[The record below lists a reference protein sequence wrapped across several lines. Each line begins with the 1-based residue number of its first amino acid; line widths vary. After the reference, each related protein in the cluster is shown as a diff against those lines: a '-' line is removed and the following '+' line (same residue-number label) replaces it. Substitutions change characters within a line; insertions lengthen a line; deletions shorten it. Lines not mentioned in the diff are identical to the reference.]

1 MKLFQILIL
10 FVVQAAAAFCQVTT
24 AAMEGTVTDP
34 QGAAVVNAR
43 ITVQNIAT
51 GQTLELKSNERG
63 YWVLPSMPTGVYKV
77 TISLEGFKTAVL
89 ENVKIDA
96 GVPATANAVLQLGA
110 LTETVEVTGGAEI
123 LQTNSASVQSTLVG
137 RQLHELPFTS
147 RNITELVV
155 TQPGSVTPGVPRSTS
170 VYGLPQSALNTTLD
184 GINIQDNSNRSSDG
198 FFLAI
203 FPRVD
208 AVEEMTVT
216 GAAAGADSN
225 AEGALQMKLVTRSG
239 SNEWHGGLYEQHRNQ
254 FFNANYYF
262 NNINNQP
269 RDHMVFNQ
277 FGGLLGG
284 PIKKNKL
291 FFFVHMEA
299 LQLPQTYTEPQGLVL
314 TPAAQSG
321 VFTYRDSSN
330 TVRTVNLYQL
340 AAQFGFPSTA
350 DPTVAKTLAQI
361 QSLTASAPGLKSRIA
376 SAADYNRNSLDF
388 QSKGG
393 NYRRFPT
400 TRFDYNATSKHHIE
414 LIYNYQTNLREPD
427 GVNVA
432 TASPVFPGTGDVLNG
447 TSLGNQGGISF
458 SAVTALRS
466 AWTSKLT
473 SEIRFGLT
481 GGTVIFNNG
490 IGTSDFAQ
498 FGGYAPIYGTSCTAG
513 SANNFITCPYRT
525 TGQTRRNTPL
535 KQGNGNV
542 SYAMGSHL
550 FNVGA
555 SITQVNTWTTS
566 ANGTQIQPTVQF
578 SLAAGDPINTGSTG
592 IFTTANFPGA
602 NATQLSDAGA
612 LYAILTGRVSA
623 INRSVVLDDKTQQY
637 GAYQPVVK
645 NRQREIGIYYQ
656 DAWRVRPNLT
666 LNYGIRWDDQLPPV
680 NLNGVYTRPTYAG
693 LWGVSG
699 VGNLFAP
706 GTLAGSPTQLNR
718 VPAGTAGFD
727 GGHLWSPSIG
737 LAYVVPKTDFK
748 PAGWLFGK
756 DGQSVFRAGYAINS
770 IREDGSTFSVWGA
783 NTGRT
788 VSLNND
794 PVNFPQFFGQPGSV
808 LYRDGNLPA
817 RPAPTTPTFP
827 LAAPA
832 GVNIADFDPHLRI
845 GYVQSW
851 DVGFQ
856 RELTRDTVL
865 EIRYVGNH
873 GTDLWRQINLNE
885 INIFENGFLNEF
897 KIAQN
902 NLAIANGLSV
912 AQLATTPLSQLKVIN
927 YGNSGLPGQAPI
939 PIIQTALATVTDTTT
954 FNQLAQ
960 GQAGALANAIATNAT
975 RMARLTAAGKP
986 ANFFQVNPGITSG
999 ASLLEV
1005 NGGDSHYNGLQIEV
1019 RRRMSKGLLLQGS
1032 YVWSHAISNE
1042 FSNGVG
1048 GSYTTLRN
1056 YALDKGPSP
1065 YDIRQAVKLNWI
1077 YELPFGHGRRYL
1089 SNYHGFV
1096 GKALEGWE
1104 IASVARVQTGSPI
1117 RILSARN
1124 TFNYN
1129 NQLTNNDDSGVVL
1142 HNITASQLQDMMS
1155 ITKSTNANGLGIVTY
1170 LPQDFINN
1178 TLAAFDLLP
1187 GKTVDTTKPY
1197 IGPPAAGQLGDR
1209 VFLYGPM
1216 QQKWDFSVVKKTKI
1230 GEKANVEFRA
1240 QALDAFNLTNFLLF
1254 NPGNGIT
1261 TSLNVNS
1268 TFGQTT
1274 GAFRDLQN
1282 TNDVGARMLE
1292 FVLRFN
1298 F

>member
-1 MKLFQILIL
+1 MKGAVMWSFRSFILLIAC
-10 FVVQAAAAFCQVTT
+10 AAAAFSQVTT
-24 AAMEGTVTDP
+24 ATMEGTVTDP

-43 ITVQNIAT
+43 VTVLNVAN
-51 GQTLELKSNERG
+51 GQTLELRSNDRG
-63 YWVLPSMPTGVYKV
+63 YWVLPSMATGNYKV

-123 LQTNSASVQSTLVG
+123 LQTATATVQSTLVG

-147 RNITELVV
+147 RNITELVI

-239 SNEWHGGLYEQHRNQ
+239 SNEWHGGLYEQTRNQ
-254 FFNANYYF
+254 MFNANYYF
-262 NNINNQP
+262 NNNTGLP

-277 FGGLLGG
+277 FGGLIGG

-314 TPAAQSG
+314 TTQAQSG

-340 AAQFGFPSTA
+340 AGANGFTSTA

-361 QSLTASAPGLKSRIA
+361 QSLTVGASGLKSRVA
-376 SAADYNRNSLDF
+376 SASDYNRNSLDF

-400 TRFDYNATSKHHIE
+400 TRFDYNATTKHHIE
-414 LIYNYQTNLREPD
+414 FIYNYQTNLRAPD
-427 GVNVA
+427 GVNIG

-447 TSLGNQGGISF
+447 NSLGNQGGISF
-458 SAVTALRS
+458 SGVTALRS

-481 GGTVIFNNG
+481 GGTTVFNNG

-513 SANNFITCPYRT
+513 NANNFVTCPYRT

-550 FNVGA
+550 FNVGT
-555 SITQVNTWTTS
+555 SITQVNTWTTA

-592 IFTTANFPGA
+592 IFTVANFPGA
-602 NATQLSDAGA
+602 NPTQLADAGS
-612 LYAILTGRVSA
+612 LYALLTGRVSSV
-623 INRSVVLDDKTQQY
+623 NTSVVLDDKTQKY
-637 GAYQPVVK
+637 GAFQPIVK
-645 NRQREIGIYYQ
+645 NRQREIGIYFQ
-656 DAWRVRPNLT
+656 DAYRLRPNLT

-693 LWGVSG
+693 LYGVSG
-699 VGNLFAP
+699 VGNLFEP
-706 GTLAGSPTQLNR
+706 GTLSGSPTQLNL
-718 VPAGTAGFD
+718 VPAGTAGFN
-727 GGHLWSPSIG
+727 GGHLWSPSVG

-748 PAGWLFGK
+748 PARWLFGK

-770 IREDGSTFSVWGA
+770 IREDGSTFSVWGS

-794 PVNFPQFFGQPGSV
+794 PVNFPQTFGAPGSV
-808 LYRDGNLPA
+808 LYRNGNLPA
-817 RPAPTTPTFP
+817 RPAPTDPSFP
-827 LAAPA
+827 LGAPA
-832 GVNIADFDPHLRI
+832 GVNIADFDPRLRI

-897 KIAQN
+897 KIAQS
-902 NLAIANGLSV
+902 NLAIARASSPGSNV
-912 AQLATTPLSQLKVIN
+912 YA
-927 YGNSGLPGQAPI
+927 GLPGQGPLPVISLAI
-939 PIIQTALATVTDTTT
+939 GANNDVTTAT
-954 FNQLAQ
+954 QIAQ
-960 GQAGALANAIATNAT
+960 AQAGALANAIATNTT
-975 RMARLTAAGKP
+975 RMARLIAAGKP

-1005 NGGDSHYNGLQIEV
+1005 NGGDSHYNGLQLEL

-1048 GSYTTLRN
+1048 GSYSTLRN
-1056 YALDKGPSP
+1056 YSLDKSPSP
-1065 YDIRQAVKLNWI
+1065 YDIRQALKLNWI
-1077 YELPFGHGRRYL
+1077 YELPFGHGQRYL
-1089 SNYHGFV
+1089 SGYQGFV
-1096 GKALEGWE
+1096 GKVFEGWE
-1104 IASVARVQTGSPI
+1104 VASVARVQSGSPI
-1117 RILSARN
+1117 RILSNRN
-1124 TFNYN
+1124 TFDFN
-1129 NQLTNNDDSGVVL
+1129 NQLTNNGDSGVIL
-1142 HNITASQLQDMMS
+1142 HGITASQLQDMMS
-1155 ITKSTNANGLGIVTY
+1155 IRKSTNANGLGVVTY

-1187 GKTVDTTKPY
+1187 GKTVDPTQPY
-1197 IGPPAAGQLGDR
+1197 IGPPLAGQLGDR
-1209 VFLYGPM
+1209 VFLYGPR
-1216 QQKWDFSVVKKTKI
+1216 QQKWDFSLVKKTKI
-1230 GEKANVEFRA
+1230 GERANVEFRA
-1240 QALDAFNLTNFLLF
+1240 QVLDAFNFTNFLLF

-1292 FVLRFN
+1292 FVIRFN